1 MDGST
6 LEGII
11 YFLVGDGIGVQS
23 VFVLALTIA
32 IGLAIGQIK
41 FWKLSLGV
49 SGVLFS
55 SLLLGNSGVELD
67 QDILLFTRDFGLILF
82 IFSVGLQVGPGF
94 TDSLRQGGLALNAL
108 SAGIVAAG
116 FALVL
121 LFAFWFGSSPAALIG
136 LFSGGTTSTPAL
148 AAATQTAGE
157 LVDKEELALVNLDLG
172 LGYAL
177 AYPFGVIGVIIAM
190 LLIRVIGRI
199 DIANEMKSLEEI
211 LHRRHS
217 AMHIRNLKLTN
228 ANLIGKH
235 LSSIPGL
242 EDMGVTISRVMDD
255 GHVYPADPEMELK
268 EGMIVH
274 VVGDA
279 EQLDRAELIIGPPV
293 ASKLRASHGHLEIRS
308 LLVTNSRAIGS
319 TLRALQLT
327 PEHGVTVTRI
337 RRSGMELAPRRNM
350 PLHFGDKLVCVGSR
364 HHMDHAERLL
374 GNSTKMF
381 NMPNV
386 LPIFVGIA
394 LGVLVGSIPFAIPG
408 LSTGFRLGLAGGPLL
423 VAILLSRVQHFAGMT
438 WYLPTSAAVLL
449 RETGICLFL
458 ACVGLN
464 AGQGFWSAVFSE
476 TGLIWLGMGACITL
490 FPLLLIGWIA
500 RRFLGLNYVTLCGL
514 LVGSM
519 TSAPTLAFAV
529 DMLDSDVPSS
539 VYATVYPL
547 ATILRIFAAQGLV
560 LLFYL

>member
-11 YFLVGDGIGVQS
+11 HFLVGDGIGAQS

-337 RRSGMELAPRRNM
+337 RRSGMELGSPPQHAAALRRQAGLRRVAASHGPRGTAPRQ
-350 PLHFGDKLVCVGSR
+350 LHKNVQ
-364 HHMDHAERLL
+364 HAERAPYFCGYRAGRSGGQHPLRHSRPVHRL
-374 GNSTKMF
+374 Q
-381 NMPNV
+381 
-386 LPIFVGIA
+386 
-394 LGVLVGSIPFAIPG
+394 
-408 LSTGFRLGLAGGPLL
+408 TGPR
-423 VAILLSRVQHFAGMT
+423 RR
-438 WYLPTSAAVLL
+438 SAARRHSPQSRPAFRGHDLV
-449 RETGICLFL
+449 
-458 ACVGLN
+458 
-464 AGQGFWSAVFSE
+464 SADKR
-476 TGLIWLGMGACITL
+476 CR
-490 FPLLLIGWIA
+490 P
-500 RRFLGLNYVTLCGL
+500 
-514 LVGSM
+514 
-519 TSAPTLAFAV
+519 
-529 DMLDSDVPSS
+529 
-539 VYATVYPL
+539 
-547 ATILRIFAAQGLV
+547 AA
-560 LLFYL
+560 